1 MPIIFLPCYGDSK
14 CVGVFLSVILC
25 STQLKAFDM
34 SVTQDDMLRV
44 EYGHLIG
51 DLKIGDRAYVH
62 PVNFCSK
69 NDQLFLMKNRPTRQ
83 KYGYT
88 ITMSFEVVPNNM
100 VSITL
105 ETDYK
110 KSLDEVSYVI
120 PSYHPCKYHEQYIP
134 NLEFFAVKSIH
145 GHENMRDYIGF
156 LKEAGFEFKADL
168 N

>member
-1 MPIIFLPCYGDSK
+1 MN
-14 CVGVFLSVILC
+14 
-25 STQLKAFDM
+25 
-34 SVTQDDMLRV
+34 VTQDDMLRV

-51 DLKIGDRAYVH
+51 DLKIGDRAYVDTLS
-62 PVNFCSK
+62 FCSK
-69 NDQLFLMKNRPTRQ
+69 NDQLFLMKNKPTRQ
-83 KYGYT
+83 KYEYGYV

-145 GHENMRDYIGF
+145 GHEEY
-156 LKEAGFEFKADL
+156 AGLHWLFKRSRF
-168 N
+168 

>member
-1 MPIIFLPCYGDSK
+1 MN
-14 CVGVFLSVILC
+14 
-25 STQLKAFDM
+25 
-34 SVTQDDMLRV
+34 VTHDDMLRV

-51 DLKIGDRAYVH
+51 ELLIGDRAYVSTTY
-62 PVNFCSK
+62 FCSK
-69 NDQLFLMKNRPTRQ
+69 NDQLFLLKNRLTSQ
-83 KYGYT
+83 KNGYG

-110 KSLDEVSYVI
+110 KYLDEVSYVI
-120 PSYHPCKYHEQYIP
+120 PDTTPFNYYEQYIP

-156 LKEAGFEFKADL
+156 FKEAGFEFKADL

>member
-1 MPIIFLPCYGDSK
+1 MEIVNTLEL
-14 CVGVFLSVILC
+14 FLSVILC
-25 STQLKAFDM
+25 STQLRAFDM
-34 SVTQDDMLRV
+34 NVTHDDMLRV

-51 DLKIGDRAYVH
+51 DLLIGDRAYLDTLS
-62 PVNFCSK
+62 FCSK
-69 NDQLFLMKNRPTRQ
+69 NDQLFLMKNRPTSQ
-83 KYGYT
+83 KYGYK

-110 KSLDEVSYVI
+110 EYLDEVSYVI
-120 PSYHPCKYHEQYIP
+120 PDNFPCNYYEQCIP
-134 NLEFFAVKSIH
+134 NLELFAVKSIH
-145 GHENMRDYIGF
+145 GHEDMRDYIGF

>member
-1 MPIIFLPCYGDSK
+1 MEIVNALEF
-14 CVGVFLSVILC
+14 FLSVILC
-25 STQLKAFDM
+25 STQLQAFDM
-34 SVTQDDMLRV
+34 NVTHDDMLRV

-51 DLKIGDRAYVH
+51 ELLIGDRAYVSTTY
-62 PVNFCSK
+62 FCSK
-69 NDQLFLMKNRPTRQ
+69 NDQLFLLKNRLTSQ
-83 KYGYT
+83 KNGYG

-110 KSLDEVSYVI
+110 KYLDEVSYVI
-120 PSYHPCKYHEQYIP
+120 PDTIHSIITKQYIP

-156 LKEAGFEFKADL
+156 LKEAGFELKADL

>member
-1 MPIIFLPCYGDSK
+1 
-14 CVGVFLSVILC
+14 
-25 STQLKAFDM
+25 
-34 SVTQDDMLRV
+34 
-44 EYGHLIG
+44 
-51 DLKIGDRAYVH
+51 
-62 PVNFCSK
+62 
-69 NDQLFLMKNRPTRQ
+69 
-83 KYGYT
+83 
-88 ITMSFEVVPNNM
+88 MSFEVVPNNM

-110 KSLDEVSYVI
+110 KYLDEVSYVI
-120 PSYHPCKYHEQYIP
+120 PDTTPCNYYEQYIP